1 MSPRPTTTGRGLAWR
16 LQPAVRGFLAAG
28 TSLGPTLSLG
38 KPLIGETVRV
48 ADVEKATEAILAAAA
63 KQRFVLAVVD
73 AEKLTP
79 TDVAQIAAGLG
90 RGIRV
95 VTPYYFLDLLGERVF
110 LDTVG
115 PTMALAKLTKVT
127 FSRASRGRTSR
138 SPSRRPSAAA

>member
-1 MSPRPTTTGRGLAWR
+1 MAETNEAARRADLTALSVIDVSASDHDRPWARLA

-28 TSLGPTLSLG
+28 TPLGPTLSLG

-90 RGIRV
+90 
-95 VTPYYFLDLLGERVF
+95 
-110 LDTVG
+110 
-115 PTMALAKLTKVT
+115 A
-127 FSRASRGRTSR
+127 ASGS
-138 SPSRRPSAAA
+138 